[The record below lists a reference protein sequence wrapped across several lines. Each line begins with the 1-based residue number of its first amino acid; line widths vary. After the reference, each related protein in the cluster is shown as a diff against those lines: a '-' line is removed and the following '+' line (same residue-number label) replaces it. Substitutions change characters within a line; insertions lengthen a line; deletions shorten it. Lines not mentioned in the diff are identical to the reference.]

1 MLEGYVIPAL
11 LLWLLLAAAIK
22 RLPMYDLFVSG
33 ARDGLRV
40 AVQVLP
46 NLAGM
51 LAAISLMRASGLMD
65 ALCDLCAPAFSW
77 LGLPAE
83 VAPLALVRP
92 LSGSASLALLE
103 NLLREH
109 GADSRAGLVASVVTG
124 SGEAVF
130 YVVCVYTATLKR
142 RDAGY
147 AVPCALAGELAGV
160 CLAGWLF

>member
-1 MLEGYVIPAL
+1 MLSSYVFPLL
-11 LLWLLLAAAIK
+11 LLWLLSAAAWK

-40 AVQVLP
+40 AYQVLP

-51 LAAISLMRASGLMD
+51 LVALSLMRASGLMD
-65 ALCDLCAPAFSW
+65 ALCGLVAPAFAW

-83 VAPLALVRP
+83 VAPLALIRP
-92 LSGSASLALLE
+92 LSGSASLGLLE
-103 NLLREH
+103 NLLGAH
-109 GADSRAGLVASVVTG
+109 GADSRVGLVASVVAG

-130 YVVCVYTATLKR
+130 YVVCVYCSGLKR

-147 AVPCALAGELAGV
+147 AIPCALAGELAGV